1 MCDDYDDTCD
11 HFDDIM
17 ASKMTFLLTLKM
29 QLPIFVFGRVMRKI
43 LIIRVTFFMTVFLRT
58 LVKLSFEQ
66 NYIVV
71 TILIRVLTISM
82 TVFMFDN
89 FDESSDNVDKTF
101 DKFWC
106 EPERLKRQFHEKAKG
121 GKWRGQIHGEK
132 SCRINFIKRS
142 MTGIHEKW
150 KWKIH

>member
-101 DKFWC
+101 DKF
-106 EPERLKRQFHEKAKG
+106 
-121 GKWRGQIHGEK
+121 
-132 SCRINFIKRS
+132 
-142 MTGIHEKW
+142 
-150 KWKIH
+150 